1 MAKTKPF
8 SPIKLIF
15 GLIASQDLIF
25 QRTQEL
31 LIQLYGP
38 LDTESHFF
46 SFDYTDY
53 YKKQMGGVLKRK
65 FISCLSLYPPDKLSE
80 IKLRTNILEEE
91 IALEIKAKKRV
102 VNIDPGILSASALIM
117 ATVKDFSHRIPMQK
131 GIYGHLEFLFGKKAV
146 KILPW
151 TYPDYRSP
159 EYHDYFLNVRELYLK
174 QHKNV

>member
-1 MAKTKPF
+1 MAKAKPF

-38 LDTESHFF
+38 LDTESQFF

-53 YKKQMGGVLKRK
+53 YKKQMRGILKRK
-65 FISCLSLYPPDKLSE
+65 FISCSNLYPPDKLRE
-80 IKLRTNILEEE
+80 IKLRTNKLEEE
-91 IALEIKAKKRV
+91 IALEIKANKRV

-131 GIYGHLEFLFGKKAV
+131 GIYGHLEFLFGKSTV
-146 KILPW
+146 RILPW
-151 TYPDYRSP
+151 TYPDYRSL
-159 EYHDYFLNVRELYLK
+159 EYHDYFLNVRELYLQQVK
-174 QHKNV
+174 

>member
-1 MAKTKPF
+1 MAKAKPF
-8 SPIKLIF
+8 SPVKLIF

-38 LDTESHFF
+38 LDTESQFI
-46 SFDYTDY
+46 SFNYTDY
-53 YKKQMGGVLKRK
+53 YKKQMGGTLKRK
-65 FISCLSLYPPDKLSE
+65 FISCSSLYPPDKLSE
-80 IKLRTNILEEE
+80 IKLRTNIIEEE
-91 IALEIKAKKRV
+91 IAREIKSKKRV
-102 VNIDPGILSASALIM
+102 VNIDPGILSAAALIM

-131 GIYGHLEFLFGKKAV
+131 GIYGHLEFLFGKNEV

-174 QHKNV
+174 QHKVE

>member
-1 MAKTKPF
+1 MAKAKPF
-8 SPIKLIF
+8 SPAKLIF

-38 LDTESHFF
+38 LDTESRFF

-53 YKKQMGGVLKRK
+53 YKKQMIGTLKRK
-65 FISCLSLYPPDKLSE
+65 FISCSNLYPPDKLSE
-80 IKLRTNILEEE
+80 IKLRTNTLEEE
-91 IALEIKAKKRV
+91 IAREIKSKKRV

-131 GIYGHLEFLFGKKAV
+131 GIYGHLEFLFGKNAV

-159 EYHDYFLNVRELYLK
+159 EYHDYFLNVRELYLQQVK
-174 QHKNV
+174 